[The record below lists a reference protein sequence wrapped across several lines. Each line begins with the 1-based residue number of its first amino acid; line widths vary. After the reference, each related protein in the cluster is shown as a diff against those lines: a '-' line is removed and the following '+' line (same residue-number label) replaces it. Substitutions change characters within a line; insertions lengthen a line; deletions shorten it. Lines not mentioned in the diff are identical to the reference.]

1 MRVRLWI
8 VIAFAIVIAGIAGG
22 FELAVWSW
30 RTLSTEF
37 TAKGRSA
44 FIAIERCQQSVEEPG
59 ETYKICTNDATKTL
73 AEAYSATRS
82 VNDRRVYLF
91 LERYLKVVSVCRQ
104 DWQSLDK
111 SGEAGGGDTRK
122 CFGFT
127 MNWRSFFDKGNA
139 IKQTKLGKQGGAW
152 RTPVVSPMRAMS
164 TTTAPD
170 TTTPCFRGSSLKTR
184 LVFAVAST
192 SMLT

>member
-8 VIAFAIVIAGIAGG
+8 VIAFAIVIAGVAGG

-37 TAKGRSA
+37 TRKGRSA
-44 FIAIERCQQSVEEPG
+44 FVAIERCQQSVEEPG
-59 ETYKICTNDATKTL
+59 ETYEICTNDATKAL

-111 SGEAGGGDTRK
+111 SGEAGGRHK
-122 CFGFT
+122 E
-127 MNWRSFFDKGNA
+127 MLRIHNELA
-139 IKQTKLGKQGGAW
+139 KL
-152 RTPVVSPMRAMS
+152 
-164 TTTAPD
+164 
-170 TTTPCFRGSSLKTR
+170 FR
-184 LVFAVAST
+184 
-192 SMLT
+192 